1 MKKNIRR
8 TSIAEKGITLIAL
21 VVTII
26 ILSILAGITLNLVV
40 SNNGLIKKSEQGAAL
55 YEKSGVEEGIS
66 NLFMQYMID
75 RETGN
80 IEESFDE
87 YAKANGIN
95 DAEKYEDE
103 YEIEYKGYVFTINGN
118 TLEIINT
125 EKVGPS
131 ASLLYVGVIDPNT
144 GATVTEKRKEGTEL
158 KIQVKA
164 IVDEGATIEN
174 VKGPNG
180 ITLNESN
187 EIYTSSNTI
196 TENGTYTFK
205 ITYKVGEKTKT
216 KNVPIIIN
224 NYKIS
229 YIGKFVKYEPDN
241 STYSKDLLGDNYT
254 GSSRY
259 NASDLKTEE
268 YTDGWQI
275 MNYNEETGEM
285 TIVMAQPTT
294 KTLDL
299 YGARGYNNGVDVLND
314 VCANLFSK
322 KTDGWDVTARSMK
335 IEDIEDMLTETE
347 KAKKYEQSE
356 YDDIQYNETKTYSDS
371 NKGAWSSNRKY
382 PKLYAR
388 EKGSGTDGTG
398 DVKETG
404 LGLSERNPNVS
415 YGTWDTQVTEAPTKL
430 TVTQTEY
437 GLWWNESWNDENLKD
452 EDYLKI
458 LMLNN
463 SSGQYWLA
471 SRFVGCGEEYATFG
485 LMKACMD
492 GLRNHGMYMSVYK
505 QGDDYDGIR
514 AVVNLGTVKI
524 VGDETGADKD
534 NAITISK

>member
-1 MKKNIRR
+1 MKNRKKLY
-8 TSIAEKGITLIAL
+8 SEKASATLIVFITVFFIL
-21 VVTII
+21 I
-26 ILSILAGITLNLVV
+26 ILGTILTTVYLKRRSQLVEIQ
-40 SNNGLIKKSEQGAAL
+40 SFKEAYDADMDETYEEAYKNRKK
-55 YEKSGVEEGIS
+55 
-66 NLFMQYMID
+66 
-75 RETGN
+75 
-80 IEESFDE
+80 
-87 YAKANGIN
+87 
-95 DAEKYEDE
+95 
-103 YEIEYKGYVFTINGN
+103 
-118 TLEIINT
+118 
-125 EKVGPS
+125 
-131 ASLLYVGVIDPNT
+131 
-144 GATVTEKRKEGTEL
+144 
-158 KIQVKA
+158 
-164 IVDEGATIEN
+164 
-174 VKGPNG
+174 
-180 ITLNESN
+180 
-187 EIYTSSNTI
+187 
-196 TENGTYTFK
+196 
-205 ITYKVGEKTKT
+205 
-216 KNVPIIIN
+216 
-224 NYKIS
+224 
-229 YIGKFVKYEPDN
+229 YIGKYVDYKPDN
-241 STYSKDLLGDNYT
+241 ATYSKDLLGVNYT
-254 GSSRY
+254 GSSS
-259 NASDLKTEE
+259 NSSDFTTEE
-268 YTDGWQI
+268 YTSGWRI
-275 MNYNEETGEM
+275 LDYDEKTGEM
-285 TIVMAQPTT
+285 IIVMAQPTT

-314 VCANLFSK
+314 VCANLFS
-322 KTDGWDVTARSMK
+322 DGWDVTARSMK

-356 YDDIQYNETKTYSDS
+356 YNETKTYSDS

-485 LMKACMD
+485 LMKACRD